1 MTIGHDGICYSQVFD
16 TKLKRGFSRLSFYAR
31 VLGLV
36 RAAALRK
43 FLKGRKLP
51 EVRWGV
57 GCFPLLLSLL
67 IFSTIYHVNLFK
79 RS

>member
-16 TKLKRGFSRLSFYAR
+16 TRLERLSFYAR